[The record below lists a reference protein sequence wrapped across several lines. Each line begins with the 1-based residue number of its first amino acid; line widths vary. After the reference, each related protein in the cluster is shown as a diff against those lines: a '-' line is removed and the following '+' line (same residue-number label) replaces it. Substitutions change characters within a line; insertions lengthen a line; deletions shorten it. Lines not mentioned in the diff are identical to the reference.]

1 MQETTLNNSTDF
13 SVPQRQS
20 PAAIII
26 LMLRS
31 AVVIGKTL
39 WPALLVMLFR
49 TKKENE
55 SGKIFLILLGFGVLT
70 IAVTL
75 IKYFFYRFY
84 IKDNNLVIKTG
95 WLKKKVLNI
104 PLQSIQAVHLEQNI
118 WQQAFGVYKVS
129 FDSAGSEKVEAR
141 IDALAATKAEQ
152 LKELLLSHTGISITN
167 IPNEFKE
174 TATVYKLSAAD
185 LIKLSLSAN
194 HLEAFLILLAVSMNL
209 VDDLRKA
216 FNFDGKGLLEK
227 YADSI
232 KQQMVLV
239 VTVMLLLVAVIS
251 VLFSVVRTVLRYFDF
266 TLTDINRSWKISFGL
281 LNLQQKIIPYNK
293 IQVFSWHTNWLRRRI
308 NFWLLD
314 VQTIGHLKTKE
325 RQRSKIPLTSKE
337 AAVALAGAY
346 QQTKV
351 FDPAGGEQIHQSF
364 WQRQILFIG
373 VPFTVITTATIAI
386 LAGWQSLWAMLLL
399 PYFVWY
405 FYTWYK
411 NFRWKANQE
420 GLQTYRG
427 VWGRRFTLIV
437 WSKVQQV
444 KMTQSPYQL
453 SHQLASIT
461 FITAGGHVKLQYIS
475 LATASYLTNFV
486 LYLIESRNEKWM

>member
-1 MQETTLNNSTDF
+1 
-13 SVPQRQS
+13 
-20 PAAIII
+20 
-26 LMLRS
+26 
-31 AVVIGKTL
+31 
-39 WPALLVMLFR
+39 
-49 TKKENE
+49 
-55 SGKIFLILLGFGVLT
+55 
-70 IAVTL
+70 
-75 IKYFFYRFY
+75 
-84 IKDNNLVIKTG
+84 
-95 WLKKKVLNI
+95 
-104 PLQSIQAVHLEQNI
+104 
-118 WQQAFGVYKVS
+118 
-129 FDSAGSEKVEAR
+129 
-141 IDALAATKAEQ
+141 
-152 LKELLLSHTGISITN
+152 GISITN